1 MKNIIKIHTI
11 MTTTQK
17 DTTAIIKTAITIIK
31 DTIKITTITP
41 TEINTNQNII
51 NEDHIIN
58 GILKRISQNMSRII
72 TIKIT
77 S

>member
-17 DTTAIIKTAITIIK
+17 DTTATIKTAITIIK

>member
-1 MKNIIKIHTI
+1 